1 MTETEPGVIAER
13 GSRTHW
19 RAGFMPLIDAAPLI
33 VARELGF
40 AAEAGLD
47 LELVRETS
55 WANIRDRM
63 FLGHFDVAHLLAPM
77 TVSTRLGIGHVRA
90 PLVAPFVLSRGGN
103 SIAITPA
110 LEAEGGDWGEPGDPV
125 ASGRAFARVVA
136 ARAARGAEP
145 PTVAAVFP
153 FSNHHYQLCHWLET
167 AGVDPER
174 DLRLVV
180 VPPPHMVEAMA
191 SGGVDAVCV
200 GAPWV
205 GRAVEAGVGR
215 LLLPTTALWPA
226 SPEKVLAMR
235 EDVARRSPDA
245 IAGLLGALDRAAAWC
260 EAPDNRGALARLL
273 ARSDVL
279 DVAADGLERTLAG
292 DLPLAPDGRRLRVD
306 GFLRFHGATADGPI
320 NRPRVVDG
328 LWFATQMLRRGQWR
342 DRTEAFAEARR
353 AFAPD
358 LWDAVLGRPAEVGT
372 EEVRTF
378 SGPPFAADS
387 SDLRLDV
394 VDPPSRR

>member
-1 MTETEPGVIAER
+1 MTETEAAVVAER
-13 GSRTHW
+13 GDRTCW
-19 RAGFMPLIDAAPLI
+19 RAGFMPLVDAAPLI

-40 AAEAGLD
+40 AAAEGIELD
-47 LELVRETS
+47 LVRETS

-77 TVSTRLGIGHVRA
+77 TVSTRLGIGHVRS

-110 LEAEGGDWGEPGDPV
+110 LAAEGGDWGAPGDPF
-125 ASGRAFARVVA
+125 ASGRTFARVVA
-136 ARAARGAEP
+136 ERAARGAEP

-191 SGGVDAVCV
+191 SGDVDAVCV

-205 GRAVEAGVGR
+205 GRAVEAGVGC

-235 EDVARRSPDA
+235 EDFVRRSPA
-245 IAGLLGALDRAAAWC
+245 AVARLLAALDRAARWC
-260 EAPDNRGALARLL
+260 DAPENRGELARLL
-273 ARSDVL
+273 ARPGFVDVP
-279 DVAADGLERTLAG
+279 AGELEHTLAG
-292 DLPLAPDGRRLRVD
+292 DLPLAPDGRRLAVD
-306 GFLRFHGATADGPI
+306 GFLRFHGATGEVPV
-320 NRPRVVDG
+320 NRPRQVDG
-328 LWFATQMLRRGQWR
+328 LWCAAQMLRRGQWH

-358 LWDAVLGRPAEVGT
+358 LWDAAFGRPIDVGSEAVT
-372 EEVRTF
+372 TF
-378 SGPPFAADS
+378 SGPAFAAEAPD
-387 SDLRLDV
+387 DWLDA
-394 VDPPSRR
+394 PRRPVG